1 MREDVLA
8 CAVDFPE
15 LLVNTPARSLVF
27 VIHSSRRSWALFW
40 VMKWLELMT
49 EIKKNEQPPSPKL
62 FHPRLLVTLGR

>member
-40 VMKWLELMT
+40 VMKWLE
-49 EIKKNEQPPSPKL
+49 N
-62 FHPRLLVTLGR
+62 HLLAMSSGYDRVLLLWVKDVD